1 MAKPAGQIAKTH
13 GSSSQTGS
21 EGAISADGLVRGCY
35 LHGLFASD
43 GFRAEIL
50 AMLGTHSQLVSYD
63 AAVEDTLDQ
72 LAAFIEL
79 HLDVDALIALARP
92 VAL

>member
-1 MAKPAGQIAKTH
+1 
-13 GSSSQTGS
+13 
-21 EGAISADGLVRGCY
+21 
-35 LHGLFASD
+35 
-43 GFRAEIL
+43 
-50 AMLGTHSQLVSYD
+50 MLGTQSQLASYD
-63 AAVEDTLDQ
+63 AAVEETLDR